1 METVR
6 RTATNPE
13 TGDKYQIKL
22 PASDDIKQTILELPC
37 PPDGMRIND
46 TAKILAEKF
55 GLSDKQKN
63 AVYKSGDN
71 IFYHWVQ
78 PEFRKLL
85 DEGKLKQPGGEGTP
99 YFHVDETVDETPQL
113 SPDEPIEEKYQKL
126 IEEYHQELRDELTN
140 ELLQQI
146 NETLPVFFE
155 RLVLD
160 LLVKT
165 GYGGSG
171 ANAKA
176 VGGSRDAGIDGIIY
190 GGSPWF
196 DTIYVQVKH
205 WKQNVSRPE
214 IQKFAGALQGQS
226 AQKGIFVTTSN
237 FSKNARKY
245 VDTIA
250 PNPKVILID
259 GVKLAQLMI
268 DHGFGV
274 YTEKINEIK
283 RVDMENT
290 PDTRDPKHPSE

>member
-1 METVR
+1 METTE
-6 RTATNPE
+6 RTTINVD
-13 TGDKYQIKL
+13 TGIEYQIEM
-22 PASDDIKQTILELPC
+22 PALKVIRQAILDFPRS
-37 PPDGMRIND
+37 PDGMKVND
-46 TAKILAEKF
+46 TVERLAEKF
-55 GLSDKQKN
+55 ELSEEQKN
-63 AVYKSGDN
+63 AVSPAGTK
-71 IFYHWVQ
+71 IFYSMVANA
-78 PEFRKLL
+78 FGKLL
-85 DEGKLKQPGGEGTP
+85 EKGKLKQPGGKGTP
-99 YFHVDETVDETPQL
+99 FFHVDETPQL

-176 VGGSRDAGIDGIIY
+176 VGGTGDAGIDGIIY

-237 FSKNARKY
+237 FSKNAREY
-245 VDTIA
+245 VEKIDQ
-250 PNPKVILID
+250 NVILID
-259 GVKLAQLMI
+259 GAELAQLMI
-268 DHGFGV
+268 DHNLGV
-274 YTEKINEIK
+274 STAKNGEIK
-283 RVDMENT
+283 RVDSDSFAEEQ
-290 PDTRDPKHPSE
+290 RKKIKGSI